1 MPPPSGAGVGASA
14 AFAGP
19 GCSPTLL
26 TVPSRPTTLSRF
38 SNLRRK
44 SDLTAAGML
53 RSQREEELS
62 EDLLLAGRLQGSCEE
77 FTHVKHVQ
85 ASVLSLRIPPV
96 HVIQYSFNPCKIP
109 QRFPSE
115 KTSTRARASQP
126 SYEMAGSMS
135 FWVHVDD
142 DTHVPHDLIERLMT
156 KRPGRLLSPLRRSFS
171 PLLVPVEAQRLQAPK
186 DTTDAGRDSGAD
198 NISATGDSSNAGSA
212 CVSEAVSE
220 DDEGQHCYTLA
231 PGFAIYI
238 DSPCRQRY
246 AASDDGSDESDE
258 EDEDSSP
265 AARRWILGEVNDQR
279 RLGPEPRG

>member
-1 MPPPSGAGVGASA
+1 MG
-14 AFAGP
+14 
-19 GCSPTLL
+19 
-26 TVPSRPTTLSRF
+26 RF
-38 SNLRRK
+38 
-44 SDLTAAGML
+44 
-53 RSQREEELS
+53 
-62 EDLLLAGRLQGSCEE
+62 QGSCEE

-85 ASVLSLRIPPV
+85 ASVLFLRIPPV
-96 HVIQYSFNPCKIP
+96 P
-109 QRFPSE
+109 PSDL
-115 KTSTRARASQP
+115 KTSILSKFLNASRAKKSQLARASQQ
-126 SYEMAGSMS
+126 SDEMAGSMS

-156 KRPGRLLSPLRRSFS
+156 KRPGRLLSPFRRSFS
-171 PLLVPVEAQRLQAPK
+171 PLLVPEAQRLQAPK
-186 DTTDAGRDSGAD
+186 DT
-198 NISATGDSSNAGSA
+198 GDSSNAGSA
-212 CVSEAVSE
+212 SVSEAVSE
-220 DDEGQHCYTLA
+220 DDEGQDCYTLA

>member
-1 MPPPSGAGVGASA
+1 
-14 AFAGP
+14 
-19 GCSPTLL
+19 
-26 TVPSRPTTLSRF
+26 
-38 SNLRRK
+38 
-44 SDLTAAGML
+44 
-53 RSQREEELS
+53 
-62 EDLLLAGRLQGSCEE
+62 
-77 FTHVKHVQ
+77 
-85 ASVLSLRIPPV
+85 
-96 HVIQYSFNPCKIP
+96 
-109 QRFPSE
+109 
-115 KTSTRARASQP
+115 
-126 SYEMAGSMS
+126 MAGSIS